1 MLLFHGLPK
10 QAGMEQR
17 EPETSDSVDQQQE
30 SNIIG
35 LDQASYRYLGT
46 GVEVRAGRALGE
58 SFRN

>member
-1 MLLFHGLPK
+1 MLVFHGLPK
-10 QAGMEQR
+10 QVELEQR

-35 LDQASYRYLGT
+35 SDQASYRYLGT

-58 SFRN
+58 SFLN